1 MSRSTTDPQQILA
14 LEAQAWMEHHTV
26 LVFGNVRRAVW
37 WPPTNESPGVLAAS
51 DLDQARE
58 ALEEVSMIRRTQQA
72 RGGVDGVQPGGE
84 ISTSPQTAHHSLG
97 EG

>member
-1 MSRSTTDPQQILA
+1 MVRSSIGSIPLST
-14 LEAQAWMEHHTV
+14 LEAHAWQEHHTV
-26 LVFGNVRRAVW
+26 LVFGNIRRAVW
-37 WPPTNESPGVLAAS
+37 WPPIDESPGVLAAA

-72 RGGVDGVQPGGE
+72 RAGVDGVHPGGE
-84 ISTSPQTAHHSLG
+84 ISTSPQMAHHSLR